1 MPIQIKDGIPFDH
14 FIPAN
19 CQIKSDPFDS
29 VLSGKRQALCL
40 SLSAESDPRQMKFK
54 PGDLCYLSD
63 RFDRPVCQVKI
74 LETGKRKLMRL
85 GGAELSDLG
94 MTQEEFNRWSG
105 FLASGH
111 SGQRGEDS
119 SLLGKYDDPDVLWV
133 RFSCLSPYLP
143 ENPPDSGRLRF
154 RPVELS
160 DAKAAHEIYSD
171 SESMRY
177 LPSQPH
183 VSIEETIYEIKTR
196 RIDPFRTR
204 GLSCWSVT
212 DLQDQEFLGMVNF
225 FSFRKKMCYLGY
237 MFNKNFGGRGF
248 ATEALRVLIPDAFR
262 RWDLHRI
269 GANVNPENIASVR
282 LLEKTGFMFEGR
294 SRQNFEKEGIYNDTM
309 NFSLLRSDLDSLF

>member
-1 MPIQIKDGIPFDH
+1 M
-14 FIPAN
+14 
-19 CQIKSDPFDS
+19 
-29 VLSGKRQALCL
+29 
-40 SLSAESDPRQMKFK
+40 
-54 PGDLCYLSD
+54 
-63 RFDRPVCQVKI
+63 KI
-74 LETGKRKLMRL
+74 LETGKRKLKRL
-85 GGAELSDLG
+85 GGPELSDLG

-111 SGQRGEDS
+111 SGQRHEDHS
-119 SLLGKYDDPDVLWV
+119 HLGKHHDPDVLWI
-133 RFSCLSPYLP
+133 RFSCLSPYRP

-171 SESMRY
+171 PESMKY

-183 VSIEETIYEIKTR
+183 VSIEETMYEIKTR

-212 DLQDQEFLGMVNF
+212 DLQNQEFLGMVNF

-237 MFNKNFGGRGF
+237 MFNKNFGGRGL
-248 ATEALRVLIPDAFR
+248 ATEALQVLIPDAFR

-269 GANVNPENIASVR
+269 EANVNPENMASVR
-282 LLEKTGFMFEGR
+282 LLEKSGFMFEGR
-294 SRQNFEKEGIYNDTM
+294 SRQNFEKDGIYTDSM
-309 NFSLLRSDLDSLF
+309 NFSLLRSDLSSLF